1 MTVEKYLQVTNKTNI
16 NIVNEVKA
24 NLFPEREIIE
34 IRLHNLSERF
44 KAAESG
50 FKIYQREIEVNGVLL
65 KYSFIKVSFNDLM
78 TLQGK

>member
-1 MTVEKYLQVTNKTNI
+1 MTGEKYLQIQNPTKI
-16 NIVNEVKA
+16 SIANEVKA
-24 NLFPEREIIE
+24 SLFPEREIIE
-34 IRLHNLSERF
+34 IRLHTLSEVF

-50 FKIYQREIEVNGVLL
+50 FKIYQREIEVNGVLI

>member
-16 NIVNEVKA
+16 SIANEVKA

-50 FKIYQREIEVNGVLL
+50 FKIYQREIEVKGVLI